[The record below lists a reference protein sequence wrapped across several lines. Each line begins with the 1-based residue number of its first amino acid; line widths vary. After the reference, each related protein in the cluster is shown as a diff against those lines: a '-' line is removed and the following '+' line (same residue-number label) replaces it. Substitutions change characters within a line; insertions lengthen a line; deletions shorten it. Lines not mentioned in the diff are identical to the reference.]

1 MPIDSLWNA
10 LSDLNSPQPD
20 TTNAALDTLRAF
32 GTDAVEQLGL
42 TLRIG
47 DVNAQQAAV
56 RALALYPDHPAVT
69 YLIEALHNGDTG
81 VRNAAVEALAQI
93 GSTAVEPLLN
103 ALHDREEWATGGE
116 VLRRLN
122 EPQITSPVLERLTA
136 RQGNVRRALMET
148 LTRIGDLRSVETF
161 TLALRDTDDAIRLL
175 AADALAR
182 SGSDQIPALLAALDD
197 DLTFRQRVA
206 ESLTANGSSFDER
219 AMSTL
224 LLASRV
230 GRAPV
235 RWVADY
241 VLSRVDSLLG
251 EHSLDH
257 ALSDPDADVRLIA
270 LQSVRAVTNN
280 NIDALL
286 KATRDTSAPARRAAV
301 KILGE
306 ANDPRALATLVQAVN
321 DEDAEVRSLALHTVS
336 NMAEIGDLVPL
347 INALSSRDTALR
359 KMAMDTLS
367 GIEADRVVTPL
378 MESLQ
383 EDPYGD
389 VARTLG
395 RVGDARAVEPLLN
408 TLQGATYV
416 SRQAAI
422 EALGMLNDKRAL
434 PAFLNALNDDTA
446 GVREAAIKALDK
458 LAAPEAIGR
467 LVEALSDSAP
477 AVREGA
483 ALALEHMGPLVLQA
497 MLPSLESP
505 DWRVRLNA
513 VQILG
518 RIGDVRAVEILIR
531 KLHDPA
537 GNVCGEVIT
546 VLKKLADARCIGWLL
561 RGLEDRDAYVRENV
575 ADLLT
580 QLGDSYTLPRMVLAE
595 ARLPER
601 DRAAILDYMRSIR
614 YSDRHITFRFTAIGD
629 VVSFCRQMSHDP
641 DIAVQNGAKALLA
654 FIDRLRAAQ
663 QQQQQNPTT

>member
-1 MPIDSLWNA
+1 MPINSLWNA
-10 LSDLNSPQPD
+10 LSDLNSPQPE
-20 TTNAALDTLRAF
+20 TVAAALDNLRSYGA
-32 GTDAVEQLGL
+32 DAVAPLGL
-42 TLRIG
+42 ALRIG
-47 DVNAQQAAV
+47 DVNARQAAV
-56 RALALYPDHPAVT
+56 RALALFPGLPAVT
-69 YLIEALHNGDTG
+69 YLIEAVHDGDTG
-81 VRNAAVEALAQI
+81 ARDAAVEALAQI
-93 GSTAVEPLLN
+93 GSPAVEPLLN
-103 ALHDREEWATGGE
+103 ALRDTEEYATDGKA
-116 VLRRLN
+116 LRSLN
-122 EPQITSPVLERLTA
+122 EPQITAPVLERLAA

-148 LTRIGDLRSVETF
+148 LARIGDLRGVETF
-161 TLALRDTDDAIRLL
+161 TLALRDADGSIRLL
-175 AADALAR
+175 AAEALAR
-182 SGSDQIPALLAALDD
+182 SGPDQIPALLAALDE

-206 ESLTANGSSFDER
+206 ESLAANGNTFDER

-224 LLASRV
+224 HLASRV

-241 VLSRVDSLLG
+241 VLSRVDSLMG

-270 LQSVRAVTNN
+270 IQSARAVTDS

-286 KATRDTSAPARRAAV
+286 KATRDTNALARRAAV

-306 ANDPRALATLVQAVN
+306 SNDPRALATLVQAVN
-321 DEDAEVRSLALHTVS
+321 DEDAEVRSLALRTVS
-336 NMAEIGDLVPL
+336 GMAEIGDLDPL
-347 INALSSRDTALR
+347 INALNSRDTALR

-367 GIEADRVVTPL
+367 GMEAERVVLPL
-378 MESLQ
+378 LDALDQ
-383 EDPYGD
+383 DAYGD

-395 RVGDARAVEPLLN
+395 RSGDVRAVEPLLN
-408 TLQGATYV
+408 TLSGATYV

-422 EALGMLNDKRAL
+422 EALGMLGDKRAL

-446 GVREAAIKALDK
+446 SVREAAVKALDK

-483 ALALEHMGPLVLQA
+483 SLALEHMGPLVLQA

-518 RIGDVRAVEILIR
+518 RIGDVRAVEVLIR

-537 GNVCGEVIT
+537 GNVCGAVIT
-546 VLKKLADARCIGWLL
+546 ELKKLADARCIGWLL

-575 ADLLT
+575 ADLLM
-580 QLGDSYTLPRMVLAE
+580 QLGDSYTLPRLILAE
-595 ARLPER
+595 SRLPER

-641 DIAVQNGAKALLA
+641 DIAVQAGAKALLA
-654 FIDRLRAAQ
+654 FIERLRATQ
-663 QQQQQNPTT
+663 QQQKPE